1 MRAFDAEVGQRGT
14 IGGSAVHIAE
24 EGLVLHIQVLN
35 QVACAVKFPHEG
47 IGGSV
52 ANALQ
57 LPVLHVKV
65 CVQNHREI
73 LAEVFI
79 EEGEGSFQVVALV
92 IGCAVS
98 VGGIVMVVEDISQ
111 FLGIV
116 FAYPFGVKLAV
127 GQRPA
132 VDGIVAG
139 VVALDKAVE
148 AAGLCGC
155 RAVD

>member
-47 IGGSV
+47 IGGRV

-57 LPVLHVKV
+57 LPVLQVEV
-65 CVQNHREI
+65 CVQYHLEVV
-73 LAEVFI
+73 AEVFI
-79 EEGEGSFQVVALV
+79 EEGEGAFQVVALV
-92 IGCAVS
+92 VGCAVG
-98 VGGIVMVVEDISQ
+98 VGRIVMVVEDVAQ
-111 FLGIV
+111 FFGLF
-116 FAYPFGVKLAV
+116 FADPFGVELAV
-127 GQRPA
+127 GERPA

-139 VVALDKAVE
+139 VVTLDKAVE